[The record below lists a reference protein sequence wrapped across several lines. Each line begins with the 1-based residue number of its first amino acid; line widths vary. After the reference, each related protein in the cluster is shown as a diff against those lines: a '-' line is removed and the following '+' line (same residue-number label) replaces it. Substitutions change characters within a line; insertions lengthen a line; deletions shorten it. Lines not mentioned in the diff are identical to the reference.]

1 MKTTN
6 QFFAAIVVMLLLF
19 NTTTIFAQEE
29 AQEETSKRPEYITV
43 TKSYWNSKNDSTMD
57 AWKAIEKEYMEKVTK
72 KNEYIMG
79 SGYYTHLMTE
89 SSNEVIYV
97 QSYPNWEAIDKAG
110 KRNTELEEEA
120 WPDEEAR
127 KAFLKKMNSAY
138 SSFHSDEIYATLPGA
153 KLMEGE
159 MTKDM
164 VMYLRQSKLAFPED
178 GTKEE
183 FVSLRKKIL
192 ENVIHKNEY
201 IKAYYPS
208 MHAWGSDKRDFNE
221 AILMDS
227 LGDLE
232 NMFDRNVELMKEA
245 LTEEEAKTLRKYFK
259 GHGDYIYSA
268 IKL

>member
-6 QFFAAIVVMLLLF
+6 QFFTAIVVMLLLF
-19 NTTTIFAQEE
+19 STTIIFAQEE
-29 AQEETSKRPEYITV
+29 APKRPEYITV
-43 TKSYWNSKNDSTMD
+43 TKSYWNSENTSTMD
-57 AWKAIEKEYMEKVTK
+57 EWKAIEKEYLEKVTK
-72 KNEYIMG
+72 KNEYIVG
-79 SGYYTHLMTE
+79 AGYYTHLMTE
-89 SSNEVIYV
+89 NSNEVLYV

-110 KRNTELEEEA
+110 KRNSELEKEA

-138 SSFHSDEIYATLPGA
+138 SIFHSDEIYATLPGA

-159 MTKDM
+159 KTKDM
-164 VMYLRQSKLAFPED
+164 VMYLRQSKLAFPKD
-178 GTKEE
+178 GTREE

-192 ENVIHKNEY
+192 ENVIYKNEY

-208 MHAWGSDKRDFNE
+208 IHAWGADRRDFNE

-232 NMFDRNVELMKEA
+232 KMFNRNTELMKEA
-245 LTEEEAKTLRKYFK
+245 LTEEEGKALGKYFK
-259 GHGDYIYSA
+259 GHGDYVYTA